1 MDSITKIFPI
11 QIMHILP
18 PHVIYDYLLIS
29 PEIAVLQMNEQN
41 RRAGRGASECAFQ
54 RKRV

>member
-1 MDSITKIFPI
+1 MLCETYLRSRDTELE
-11 QIMHILP
+11 HP

-41 RRAGRGASECAFQ
+41 RGAGRGASECAFQ